1 MNSNAV
7 YLKSVFEKSMIERG
21 ADAMASISQAEA
33 VIVDIEELTR
43 KILALPEYMQ
53 SLLYAKYIWNLES
66 KASEEIFSV
75 HHAKQK
81 LQYAKSLLAYS
92 LRLTDEQVITDHCME
107 QATQSAIDSYMK
119 NIGSE
124 VAIKKPQYSDE
135 FKKQLKEIKAAQM
148 NNKPLSLKRVGIA
161 IIAAILSF
169 AMTITVN
176 ADLREKFIS
185 WLVETFPLFS
195 QFTSVGEVQ
204 PNRSDF
210 ERLRNMKLNYIPKG
224 FTYISLF
231 EAEPM
236 LVYNYEDSSGKSL
249 SINASLSTGSPILA
263 DTEDT
268 QVSEIIFNGQ
278 LAYWWE
284 KDGLCYFIWQQDGF
298 ELNIVG
304 QISHEEAMK
313 IAKNI
318 QI

>member
-1 MNSNAV
+1 MNSDAV
-7 YLKSVFEKSMIERG
+7 FLRSVFEKSIIERG
-21 ADAMASISQAEA
+21 TDAMDSISQAEA

-53 SLLYAKYIWNLES
+53 SLLYAKYMWNLEP
-66 KASEEIFSV
+66 KASEDIFSV

-81 LQYAKSLLAYS
+81 LQYAKSLLADS
-92 LRLTDEQVITDHCME
+92 LRLTDEQVIADHCME
-107 QATQSAIDSYMK
+107 KATQSALDSYMK

-124 VAIKKPQYSDE
+124 MAIKKPQYSDG

-148 NNKPLSLKRVGIA
+148 HNNSLSLKKVGIA

-176 ADLREKFIS
+176 AELREKFIS

-204 PNRSDF
+204 PNESDF
-210 ERLRNMKLNYIPKG
+210 ERLKDMKLDYVPTG
-224 FTYISLF
+224 FTLIDNFEIDPMVTYRYENSLGDF
-231 EAEPM
+231 
-236 LVYNYEDSSGKSL
+236 L
-249 SINASLSTGSPILA
+249 SINVSLSTGSPILT
-263 DTEDT
+263 DTEGI
-268 QVSEIIFNGQ
+268 QINEVIFNKQ
-278 LAYWWE
+278 FAYWWE
-284 KDGLCYFIWQQDGF
+284 KNGLCYFIWQQDGF

-304 QISHEEAMK
+304 QISYEEAIK
-313 IAKNI
+313 IAENI